1 MRKGST
7 TRTTAKRS
15 TKKAKADMYVTPSD
29 EIKELHREHTN
40 EEWEKEKPT
49 LIYEEKGLETIQES
63 VEESIEKEMTPSQ
76 YFEMLKEMKGSLTTS
91 ELENFINSAM
101 DTMETLSI
109 TGQKYLADTLMVRLQ
124 LALKEYNA
132 VKNGYEQVINRTD
145 LEVWVHDIHKK
156 SNKDGDEKNA
166 TKPIHVIE
174 MERYQRPIPKDVIK
188 KLKDAKKYFE
198 QFYIVFTDYTGE
210 SERIVEKEKRDK
222 DPVLFGTF
230 MVKTKGGN
238 VRPGEHLFF
247 IADWIDEFCDLTFS
261 QILKEYSKETKRE
274 MTIPY
279 EKLIEASPEELENYF
294 TNNSE
299 NATL

>member
-1 MRKGST
+1 MRKGTT
-7 TRTTAKRS
+7 TRATAKRS
-15 TKKAKADMYVTPSD
+15 TKKTKADMYVTPSE
-29 EIKELHREHTN
+29 EIKELHRDHAT
-40 EEWEKEKPT
+40 EEWEKEKPA
-49 LIYEEKGLETIQES
+49 LVYEEKGLETIQEN

-76 YFEMLKEMKGSLTTS
+76 YFEMLKEMKGSLTTG

-109 TGQKYLADTLMVRLQ
+109 TGQKSLADTLMVRLQ

-156 SNKDGDEKNA
+156 SNKDGEEKNA

-279 EKLIEASPEELENYF
+279 EKLIKATPEELENYF
-294 TNNSE
+294 TNISE